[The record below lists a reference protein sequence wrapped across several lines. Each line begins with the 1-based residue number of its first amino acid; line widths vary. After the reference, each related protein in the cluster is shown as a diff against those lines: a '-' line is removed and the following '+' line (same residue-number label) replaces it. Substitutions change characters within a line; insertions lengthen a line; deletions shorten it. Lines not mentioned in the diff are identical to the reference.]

1 MDAIII
7 SIGNELL
14 NGQTLNSNASYI
26 SGQLHTIGIPVKRI
40 ITIGDLA
47 DEIKQSLG
55 EALTQSDI
63 VILTGGLGPTHDD
76 ITRTVLTEYFDD
88 ELVFNEKLY
97 RKMKTKFKK
106 RGLEMPPVNR
116 NQAMIPGKARL
127 IENPIGTAE
136 GLMFED
142 EGKYVFSLPG
152 IPREMKEMVK
162 QSIIP
167 FLKER
172 SNSDPIQVHFY
183 RTSGIA
189 ESKIYEMCQD
199 LFKSYDSLEIAFL
212 PRFTGVDV
220 RISVIGP
227 MTQPEF
233 ENFEEKLY
241 QKIGKYIYVKGHKE
255 IEEVIGD
262 TLRKKGLTLAIAE
275 SCTGGLIQDRITNVP
290 GSSDY
295 FLGGIT
301 AYSNQSKQILLK
313 VRESTLAQHGAV
325 SEAVAKEMADG
336 ARALFNADI
345 AVSTTGIA
353 GPGGATESKPVGLV
367 YTGLATHEKT
377 IVKKFV
383 FGEERRI
390 NKERS
395 AQAALE
401 LLRRYLLNIEIVAR

>member
-14 NGQTLNSNASYI
+14 NGQTLNSNASFI
-26 SGQLHTIGIPVKRI
+26 SGQLHTIGIPTKKI

-47 DEIKQSLG
+47 EEIKQSLG

-88 ELVFNEKLY
+88 KLVFNEKLF

-116 NQAMIPGKARL
+116 NQAMIPAKARL
-127 IENPIGTAE
+127 IENPLGTAE
-136 GLMFED
+136 GLLFENK
-142 EGKYVFSLPG
+142 GKYVFSLPG
-152 IPREMKEMVK
+152 IPREMKEMVTR
-162 QSIIP
+162 SIIP

-172 SNSDPIQVHFY
+172 SKSGPIQVHFY

-189 ESKIYEMCQD
+189 ESKIYEICQN
-199 LFKSYDSLEIAFL
+199 LFKGYDSLEIAFL

-220 RISVIGP
+220 RISVIGL
-227 MTQPEF
+227 MTDPEF
-233 ENFEEKLY
+233 EIFEKKLY
-241 QKIGKYIYVKGHKE
+241 QKIGKYIYAKGHKE

-262 TLRKKGLTLAIAE
+262 TLRKRGLTLAIAE

-301 AYSNQSKQILLK
+301 AYSNMSKQTLLK
-313 VRESTLAQHGAV
+313 VQKSTLEKYGAV
-325 SEAVAKEMADG
+325 SKAVAEEMADG
-336 ARALFNADI
+336 ARAVFSADM
-345 AVSTTGIA
+345 AVSTT
-353 GPGGATESKPVGLV
+353 
-367 YTGLATHEKT
+367 
-377 IVKKFV
+377 
-383 FGEERRI
+383 
-390 NKERS
+390 
-395 AQAALE
+395 
-401 LLRRYLLNIEIVAR
+401 